1 LPKNGPL
8 WQEIRNRGIPMEF
21 FDKNK
26 KSWHFLC
33 F

>member
-1 LPKNGPL
+1 LLKIKKKFDSNDS
-8 WQEIRNRGIPMEF
+8 MEF

-26 KSWHFLC
+26 KSWHFLW